1 MEQIKN
7 ILKRLKNPSVVI
19 SIVSQVAAIL
29 ALLNVSVNVDVVTQ
43 VVVGI
48 SSILVLL
55 GIMSDPTTENKGYGD
70 DMKSCP
76 VCGKM
81 TSHIKVGEKAL
92 CSQCG
97 NEVKEEE
104 AK

>member
-55 GIMSDPTTENKGYGD
+55 GIVSDPTTENKGYGD
-70 DMKSCP
+70 DMKHCSQ
-76 VCGKM
+76 CGKM
-81 TSHIKVGEKAL
+81 TSHLKVAGKL
-92 CSQCG
+92 SCSQCG
-97 NEVKEEE
+97 KEFEE
-104 AK
+104 